1 MSLIKPLALALALG
15 IASPV
20 LTNTA
25 FAEDAPA
32 EKPAKQEKKEVK
44 GPKLW
49 GVWAKLASLTP
60 EQKIKIKEIHEKAL
74 AEKRKIEEQE
84 ETDIMALLTDE
95 QKLELQKNK
104 EEEAAARKAKDAE
117 KAAKQTDEGKKA
129 E

>member
-25 FAEDAPA
+25 FAEDAA

-49 GVWAKLASLTP
+49 GAWAKLASLTP

-95 QKLELQKNK
+95 QKVELQKNK